1 MDSMNRL
8 LDPVTRTAPDLPGG
22 RQPSRLPRA
31 FALTAALAVAAFTVA
46 PAHAQGQ
53 GMVQI
58 DPDIQQM
65 LGEVSG
71 ENLDRIVRA
80 LAGFETR
87 HSLSSM
93 DDPDRGVGAAM
104 DWLVEEW
111 SSYSPR
117 LQVSRECFNPVPV
130 GRITREVEVCNI
142 MAVLPGRT
150 ARRVYVSGHHDTVAR
165 VAPGMEGQFAEN
177 DHPAPGANDN
187 ASGTVAAMEVS
198 RILAQSGLEFDATLV
213 FIAFGA
219 EELGLFGARYH
230 AQRAREEGI
239 RIDAVLNNDMLGNIE
254 SGDGQINATVL
265 QLFAP
270 PPDDSPARELARYI
284 HRVAGAYVPNH
295 EIRRVAREDRFGRGG
310 DHTPFNNFGFAAI
323 RFTELMENYSRQHT
337 ADDLP
342 DDMHIPFFVQN
353 TKVNLAVAASL
364 ALAPAA
370 PEVTTPNGQ
379 PRLGRGATGYDATL
393 QWDAVPGAVS
403 YRVYMRDGWSMDW
416 QRVLDV
422 GNVTEVSFPGF
433 SIDDSFIGVAAVG
446 PGGHESLVSPYVM
459 VPRNVTEVEVR

>member
-1 MDSMNRL
+1 MTQRSSIGLATSIR
-8 LDPVTRTAPDLPGG
+8 RTF
-22 RQPSRLPRA
+22 S
-31 FALTAALAVAAFTVA
+31 AALLGIVAAGVFPGTTQA
-46 PAHAQGQ
+46 Q
-53 GMVQI
+53 GMVQM
-58 DPDIQQM
+58 DSQVQELVDT
-65 LGEVSG
+65 VSM
-71 ENLDRIVRA
+71 ENLERIVRT

-87 HSLSSM
+87 HTLSSM

-117 LQVSRECFNPVPV
+117 LEVSRECFTPVPQ
-130 GRITREVEVCNI
+130 GRITRDVEVCNI

-150 ARRVYVSGHHDTVAR
+150 ARRVYISGHFDTLAWVTEET
-165 VAPGMEGQFAEN
+165 EGLWPEN
-177 DHPAPGANDN
+177 EHPAPGANDN
-187 ASGTVAAMEVS
+187 ASGTAVAMELARVM
-198 RILAQSGLEFDATLV
+198 AQSGIEFDATLV
-213 FIAFGA
+213 FISFGA
-219 EELGLFGARYH
+219 EEMGLVGARYH
-230 AQRAREEGI
+230 AQRAREDGI
-239 RIDAVLNNDMLGNIE
+239 RIDAVLNNDMVGNIE

-337 ADDLP
+337 PEDLP
-342 DDMHIPFFVQN
+342 DPMHYPFFLQN
-353 TKVNLAVAASL
+353 ARVNMAVAANL

-379 PRLGRGATGYDATL
+379 PRLGRGASGYDATL